1 MTATDPTARGW
12 WSDLWSRLWRQAV
25 QVIVPP
31 LTIASTAGLSGFGWK
46 AILLTLIG
54 GAVVTVVRAVADV
67 RAAAG
72 AARWVQILDRALAA
86 AAGSAL
92 GWAGVDGFDVASTP
106 WVTVVQSAFA
116 SAVLAVAWWM
126 LDPPGP
132 EPTTTYVPDTGD
144 GGYVDVRVSIAA
156 ALLMAL
162 AGIVLSAVL
171 LQHPAPDH
179 SASGPDNKSWA
190 VVLS

>member
-25 QVIVPP
+25 QVVVPP

-54 GAVVTVVRAVADV
+54 GGAVTVVRAVADV

-106 WVTVVQSAFA
+106 WATVAQSAFA
-116 SAVLAVAWWM
+116 SAVLAVAWWL
-126 LDPPGP
+126 LDPP
-132 EPTTTYVPDTGD
+132 EPTPETSYVPAGD
-144 GGYVDVRVSIAA
+144 SGYADARVPIIV
-156 ALLMAL
+156 ALIMAL
-162 AGIVLSAVL
+162 AAIVVSVALLS
-171 LQHPAPDH
+171 HPAPDR
-179 SASGPDNKSWA
+179 ASGPDNKSWA
-190 VVLS
+190 VILS